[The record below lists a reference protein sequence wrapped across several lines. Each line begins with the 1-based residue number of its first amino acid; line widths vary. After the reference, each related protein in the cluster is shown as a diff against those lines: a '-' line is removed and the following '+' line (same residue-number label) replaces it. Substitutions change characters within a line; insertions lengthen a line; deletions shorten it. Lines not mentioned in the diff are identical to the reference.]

1 MLLFVLVVA
10 GLVIL
15 AYYFFGSDESTE
27 PEGAQ
32 EPVPREPPNERET
45 KEKKRG
51 PKIHAK
57 KVVDKT
63 RTELRSAKKRVQRSE
78 KKSDLKEIAR
88 ESYILSES
96 LRKMFTSDQFFR
108 KKSQFDSFR
117 TAIKAAEHARDR
129 LIDRQK
135 KSIHQ
140 TDILD
145 ASASDYVGDKYVRNA
160 TESALMITWCAGG
173 LIGKGRY
180 ESAQEVFHVP
190 VSREDVQ
197 SWQRFGQVLQ
207 KESRRYMMDPTD
219 PESPT

>member
-10 GLVIL
+10 ALAIL
-15 AYYFFGSDESTE
+15 AYYVFGRDASTD
-27 PEGAQ
+27 PEGTQ
-32 EPVPREPPNERET
+32 EPVPRESSPEREPET
-45 KEKKRG
+45 TERG

-63 RTELRSAKKRVQRSE
+63 KNDLRTARKRVQRTE

-96 LRKMFTSDQFFR
+96 LRKMFSSDQFFR
-108 KKSQFDSFR
+108 EEKRFDSFR

-140 TDILD
+140 TDVLD

-160 TESALMITWCAGG
+160 TESALMIMWCAGG

-180 ESAQEVFHVP
+180 ESAREVFHVS
-190 VSREDVQ
+190 VSREDVR
-197 SWQRFGQVLQ
+197 SWERFGQVLQ
-207 KESRRYMMDPTD
+207 KESAHYLIDPPSST
-219 PESPT
+219 